1 MSLFTKQ
8 ERFIILFLIF
18 TFLLGSSL
26 YLHKFNHPSFAP
38 AYIIDDF
45 EKKVRKENLL
55 STSINYNLPLPEK
68 ETPRRWLK
76 KELPEK
82 KININ
87 NAPLTELVKL
97 PGIGPAYAQKIITYR
112 EKQGGFKSPME
123 IKNIKGIGEKKFEK
137 MKNFITVE

>member
-1 MSLFTKQ
+1 M
-8 ERFIILFLIF
+8 
-18 TFLLGSSL
+18 
-26 YLHKFNHPSFAP
+26 
-38 AYIIDDF
+38 
-45 EKKVRKENLL
+45 RKENLL